1 MKVIDLL
8 NKIAN
13 GEKVPEK
20 IKWGKHYLTWFV
32 YEHKALDE
40 LGNPN
45 IFECAGGGISR
56 NLLNDEIE
64 IIEDTPKEDKKI
76 LEKLQTY
83 EDDNKEI
90 YFDDC
95 YRYTPIH
102 KDSLSYNEEVI
113 VDKINEIIE
122 VINERNI

>member
-56 NLLNDEIE
+56 RLLNDEIE
-64 IIEDTPKEDKKI
+64 IIEDTSKEEIQVIARWYPPTAYKKI
-76 LEKLQTY
+76 AKIGKLNQVS
-83 EDDNKEI
+83 DNKQHLNNYI
-90 YFDDC
+90 L
-95 YRYTPIH
+95 R
-102 KDSLSYNEEVI
+102 N
-113 VDKINEIIE
+113 KINEIIDRLNDE
-122 VINERNI
+122 FKESN